1 MFKNEDIKSYILDA
15 VSVLEHLGVNVDKP
29 EDKKDSN
36 TIYVCMTGSPK
47 NFGFKTKEEFIAQ
60 FPNVEEVAVT
70 DAKCNY
76 LITDDLNSS
85 SGKMKAAEKKGV
97 KIVTYGQFKG

>member
-1 MFKNEDIKSYILDA
+1 MFKNEDIKSYILNA

-29 EDKKDSN
+29 EDKKDGN
-36 TIYVCMTGSPK
+36 IIYVCMTGSPK

-60 FPNVEEVAVT
+60 YPNVEEVSVT
-70 DAKCNY
+70 DAKCSY

-97 KIVTYGQFKG
+97 KIVTYENFKI